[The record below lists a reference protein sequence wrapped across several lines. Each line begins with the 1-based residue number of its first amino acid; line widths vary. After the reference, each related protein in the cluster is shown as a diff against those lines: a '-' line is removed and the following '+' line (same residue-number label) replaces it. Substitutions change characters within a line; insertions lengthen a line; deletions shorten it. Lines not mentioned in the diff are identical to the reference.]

1 MRRDNTCRRW
11 TVSIGH
17 TAQKAEIEFHL
28 SRLSRNQP
36 PQIFPISQKSPTFK
50 YFPTKFFLILAWYGE
65 FFSSSYIYRSH
76 IYQNFTDHNKFTEQM
91 WNNKNKTI
99 YYRSSEI
106 SEIFSILLSTL
117 IFQLTVD
124 SILHYIVRE
133 ATVKKILWENKI
145 VKL

>member
-11 TVSIGH
+11 TVSVGH

-28 SRLSRNQP
+28 SRLSWNQP

-50 YFPTKFFLILAWYGE
+50 YFPTKFFLILAWSGE
-65 FFSSSYIYRSH
+65 FFFSIIYIYQSH
-76 IYQNFTDHNKFTEQM
+76 IYQNFTDNNKFTEQM

-124 SILHYIVRE
+124 SILHYI
-133 ATVKKILWENKI
+133 ALYCTIP
-145 VKL
+145 